1 MVPGSPV
8 DVWVAESYA
17 HFHSKFQLRE
27 EYGIRKD
34 DVAIVLIGS
43 SLTYDD
49 APWDY
54 AAVLHLIA
62 SQLTEFSFFPLSGGV
77 VPGYISV
84 REFDERNREIRGIA
98 PHFSVLNQKN
108 RFSD

>member
-62 SQLTEFSFFPLSGGV
+62 SQLTEFSRTLDLEESFQVIFLSGN
-77 VPGYISV
+77 ST
-84 REFDERNREIRGIA
+84 REIGK
-98 PHFSVLNQKN
+98 FEVLL
-108 RFSD
+108 RIFLY